1 MTSLQ
6 GTNFS
11 STPLILL
18 LAISIC
24 LVIHVLYILLLIS
37 AMRRQSQASIWKK
50 PINIM
55 ILTDEGVRL
64 LGSLGSLQGTYS
76 AIFIATLSQS
86 GKTSESTFIG
96 NSSTCLLTIHLAAM
110 GFLWNIIGGTGDL
123 MKKIFIYRSC
133 ETLKTSP

>member
-6 GTNFS
+6 LGTNFS

-18 LAISIC
+18 LAVAISIC

-96 NSSTCLLTIHLAAM
+96 NSSTCLLTIQVGAM
-110 GFLWNIIGGTGDL
+110 GILWNVIGGTGNF
-123 MKKIFIYRSC
+123 IEQFIYRGC
-133 ETLKTSP
+133 AV